1 MNIALGSDHAGFELK
16 EKVKE
21 KLVQEGHTVDDVGTH
36 VSDPPVAT
44 AAIARL
50 VARKVLD
57 NEAERGILICGTGG
71 GISIAANRF
80 PGIRALL
87 CFDRFTAEMARK
99 HNDANILAMGSRTTS
114 LEVAL
119 ELVDI
124 FLATSFQG
132 GKYAPRLDVLE
143 DVEREVYEILK
154 KKYGCGE

>member
-87 CFDRFTAEMARK
+87 CFDRFTAVREDHRHRLVA
-99 HNDANILAMGSRTTS
+99 
-114 LEVAL
+114 VAL
-119 ELVDI
+119 TDVSDSVVD
-124 FLATSFQG
+124 F
-132 GKYAPRLDVLE
+132 DVLTGS
-143 DVEREVYEILK
+143 DV
-154 KKYGCGE
+154 